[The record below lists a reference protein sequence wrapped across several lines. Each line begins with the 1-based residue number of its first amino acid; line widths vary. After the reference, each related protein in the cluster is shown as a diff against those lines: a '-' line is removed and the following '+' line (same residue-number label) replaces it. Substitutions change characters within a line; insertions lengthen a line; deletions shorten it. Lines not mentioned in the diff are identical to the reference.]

1 MRRLEWGLAVLTILF
16 GQQQLW
22 AQEEQPIVREIEVR
36 FVGPETVNKSVV
48 TANIQTAVGRP
59 RSHDVIEQDVRNLIG
74 AGYFSDVRVLE
85 EPLNDGVKIVY
96 QVQGKATIKEIIFEG
111 AKRYKDE
118 RLKRELSQKVGDI
131 LDERKA
137 HADAQKIIEM
147 YQKAGYP
154 DIKVEPEISIDKDTG
169 KAVLRFS
176 IIEGNHVFLQQ
187 IQITGNQAYPTPR
200 LLKLFKT
207 KRRWWGSWLAG
218 TGVLKED
225 VFKEDLDKLKDF
237 YRSNGYIDMEV
248 RDTRVERVSPK
259 WMVLHVGIFE
269 GRQYKVGDI
278 RIEGTTLFPV
288 AELEKQ
294 LKMKTGQTFT
304 PDGLSKDMKAFEDYY
319 GARGYLD
326 TSARTTRN
334 PNVETGRIDLTYTIR
349 EGQLTYIDK
358 IEIRG
363 NTKTKDKVI
372 RRELAVAPGDIYNTV
387 RVDRSAERL
396 RNLNYFSKVDTIPEP
411 TQVPNRKDLV
421 INVEEKQT
429 GTVTFGAGFSS
440 VDNLLGFV
448 ELGQG
453 NFDLFNWPTL
463 TGGGQ
468 HLTIRAQV
476 GFKRQDYVL
485 SFVEPWFLDQ
495 RLLFG
500 FDAFHHEIS
509 YLSTEFV
516 EDSTGVDF
524 RFEKALN
531 EFLRVGVQYCIQDIT
546 EKVLKSASQE
556 LQSQDGTKLRSSVLA
571 TLVYD
576 ARDNVFLTTRG
587 NRTELSTELI
597 GGPVGG
603 NISVYKL
610 NAKTT
615 SFFPLFGG
623 HVLELLG
630 AVGVVDAY
638 GQTRG
643 SGPIVDEDPSPFL
656 HLVKV
661 DDVPIFDRYFLG
673 GANTLRGF
681 GFRDVGPKDVRGES
695 VGGNTYA
702 NATVEYTI
710 PIVERIRGAV
720 FFDIGEVEKDS
731 YSFDLGDLKS
741 DAGIGVRLNL
751 PIGPIRLDYGYPIQT
766 DKETGKTGK
775 IQFSV
780 GYQF

>member
-1 MRRLEWGLAVLTILF
+1 MRRLGWGLVFFTILLS
-16 GQQQLW
+16 QPQLW
-22 AQEEQPIVREIEVR
+22 AQEEQPVIREIEVR

-48 TANIQTAVGRP
+48 TANIQSAVGKP
-59 RSHDVIEQDVRNLIG
+59 RGRDTIEQDVRNLIG
-74 AGYFSDVRVLE
+74 TGYFSDVRVLE
-85 EPLNDGVKIVY
+85 EPVPDGVKIVY
-96 QVQGKATIKEIIFEG
+96 QVQGKATIKEITFEG
-111 AKRYKDE
+111 EKRYAEE
-118 RLKRELSQKVGDI
+118 RLKRELTQKVGDI
-131 LDERKA
+131 LDEQKA
-137 HADAQKIIEM
+137 HVGAQKIVEL

-154 DIKVEPEISIDKDTG
+154 DIKVDPAISVDKDTG
-169 KAVLRFS
+169 KAVLRFR
-176 IIEGNHVFLQQ
+176 ITEGNRVFLKQ
-187 IQITGNQAYPTPR
+187 IQITGNRAYPTAR
-200 LLKLFKT
+200 LLGLLKT

-218 TGVLKED
+218 TGVLKDDE
-225 VFKEDLDKLKDF
+225 FKEDLDKLKDF

-259 WMVLHVGIFE
+259 WIVVHIDVFE
-269 GRQYKVGDI
+269 GRQYKVGDVK
-278 RIEGTTLFPV
+278 IEGNTLFPL

-304 PDGLSKDMKAFEDYY
+304 PDGLSKDIKALQDYY
-319 GARGYLD
+319 GGRGYLD
-326 TSARTTRN
+326 TLVRSTRN
-334 PNVETGRIDLTYTIR
+334 PNVETGRIDLAYAIK
-349 EGQLTYIDK
+349 EGPLTYINK
-358 IEIRG
+358 IDIRG

-372 RRELAVAPGDIYNTV
+372 RRELAVNPGDIYNTV
-387 RVDRSAERL
+387 RIDRSAERL
-396 RNLNYFSKVDTIPEP
+396 RNLNYFSKVDALPEP
-411 TQVPNRKDLV
+411 TEVPNRKDLV

-440 VDNLLGFV
+440 IDNVLGFV
-448 ELGQG
+448 ELSQG
-453 NFDLFNWPTL
+453 NFDLFNWPAF

-500 FDAFHHEIS
+500 FDAFHHQAS

-516 EDSTGVDF
+516 EARTGVDF
-524 RFEKALN
+524 RLEKALN
-531 EFLRVGVQYCIQDIT
+531 EFLRAGVQYGIQDIT
-546 EKVLKSASQE
+546 EKVVDTASQE
-556 LQSQDGTKLRSSVLA
+556 LRSQNGVKLRSSVLG

-587 NRTELSTELI
+587 NRTELSAELV

-603 NISVYKL
+603 DINVYKL

-615 SFFPLFGG
+615 SFFPLFGDN
-623 HVLELLG
+623 VLELLG
-630 AVGVVDAY
+630 ATGVVEAF
-638 GQTRG
+638 GQTFH

-656 HLVKV
+656 RLVKV
-661 DDVPIFDRYFLG
+661 DDVPMFDRYFLG

-681 GFRDVGPKDVRGES
+681 TFRKVGPKDVDEEP
-695 VGGNTYA
+695 VGGNTYV
-702 NATVEYTI
+702 NATAEYTI
-710 PIVERIRGAV
+710 PIVTRIRGAV
-720 FFDIGEVEKDS
+720 FYDVGEVEKDS
-731 YSFDLGDLKS
+731 YSYAMGGLYS

-751 PIGPIRLDYGYPIQT
+751 PIGPIRLDYGYPIQS
-766 DKETGKTGK
+766 DKATGRTGK